1 MGAPRASVG
10 MENGNTTTLAVPGPR
25 GCSKCGWMPAAGAR
39 FCSRCGASLVGDGDD
54 EARLREPQTTYVA
67 ERRLFGV
74 PPPELLCALGT
85 IGFVVGIVLLASGRW
100 AIAAAVIAPALLFGG
115 MFVSTA
121 ERFPESRTARAAVA
135 GRGWASRRLTVI
147 CVSLEAWST
156 AAAEILR
163 LARRQRKLRAEMDGQ
178 IGRLGEA
185 VYADDPALADYLK
198 AEAHTIGDELGEL
211 EHRRASVLDD
221 VHQRVDQ
228 AKV

>member
-1 MGAPRASVG
+1 M
-10 MENGNTTTLAVPGPR
+10 
-25 GCSKCGWMPAAGAR
+25 
-39 FCSRCGASLVGDGDD
+39 
-54 EARLREPQTTYVA
+54 
-67 ERRLFGV
+67 
-74 PPPELLCALGT
+74 
-85 IGFVVGIVLLASGRW
+85 LLASGRW
-100 AIAAAVIAPALLFGG
+100 AIAAAVVAPALVFGG

-121 ERFPESRTARAAVA
+121 ERFPESWTAHAAVA

-147 CVSLEAWST
+147 WVAVLTSEVCVSLEAWST

-211 EHRRASVLDD
+211 EHRRASVLDH